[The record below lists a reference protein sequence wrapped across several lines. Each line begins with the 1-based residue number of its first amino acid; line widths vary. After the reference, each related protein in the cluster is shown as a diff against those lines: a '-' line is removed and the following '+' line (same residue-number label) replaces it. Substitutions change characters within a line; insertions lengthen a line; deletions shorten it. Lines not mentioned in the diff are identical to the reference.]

1 VAKINIE
8 LSDEQMWSIKRCF
21 RQARFNDPERIASE
35 LAQLAVSS
43 WIDWLAG
50 AKRYTSL
57 TEQHADWLEAIYV
70 HLLPDDEAPA
80 VDRVYNSFNVPYGQA
95 QYISRVLSE
104 KALTRWR
111 RRAADALKLAM
122 EAKLADVNVWIERG
136 DTEANAE
143 IIIDR
148 LAYLE
153 LRIIVERLFK
163 RNPDDISPPQVRSAA
178 NVYSIRIPAICF
190 RRIYDEL
197 ASLS

>member
-1 VAKINIE
+1 
-8 LSDEQMWSIKRCF
+8 
-21 RQARFNDPERIASE
+21 
-35 LAQLAVSS
+35 
-43 WIDWLAG
+43 
-50 AKRYTSL
+50 
-57 TEQHADWLEAIYV
+57 
-70 HLLPDDEAPA
+70 
-80 VDRVYNSFNVPYGQA
+80 
-95 QYISRVLSE
+95 
-104 KALTRWR
+104 
-111 RRAADALKLAM
+111 M